1 VVTRCFLVFLLSR
14 DDGGPPRLGITVTR
28 KVGPAVRRN
37 RIKRLV
43 RAWFRERRPLL
54 GSRDVVVIA
63 KRDLPTRL
71 ELALVADD
79 LDRVVRHATS

>member
-1 VVTRCFLVFLLSR
+1 M
-14 DDGGPPRLGITVTR
+14 
-28 KVGPAVRRN
+28 RRN

-63 KRDLPTRL
+63 KRDLPPRL

-79 LDRVVRHATS
+79 LDWVVRHATS